1 MTIEQLEQYRGICS
15 NIAAIKEELNNAYYP
30 IASPSGKTD
39 GGHGS
44 TPGAP
49 TERAAFKAMD
59 LEERLTQRMAEQAK
73 AAAEIESWLLTVADA
88 EIESVIRWLYVLGL
102 NWRQTTLKVY
112 GYGDPYRTRK
122 KIFRYFGKEK

>member
-88 EIESVIRWLYVLGL
+88 EIESVIRWHYVIGL
-102 NWRQTTLKVY
+102 SWRQTTLNVY

>member
-15 NIAAIKEELNNAYYP
+15 NIAAIKEELQAAYYP
-30 IASPSGKTD
+30 IASPTGKTE

-44 TPGAP
+44 VPGAP

-59 LEERLTQRMAEQAK
+59 LEERLTHRIAEQEG

-88 EIESVIRWLYVLGL
+88 EIESIVRWHYVIGL
-102 NWRQTTLKVY
+102 SWRQTTLKVY